1 MVEYIEREAVVEAI
15 MNQRLY
21 YTFGDPN
28 SNQGAYNMVK
38 RVTLLDAVKRIPDAD
53 VPSALWTDEPIS
65 GTEFMTHNQG
75 QSGFEIHFRTDDKA
89 KYEAV
94 QDECRRQIDHAKP
107 AADVRPVA
115 RGKWI
120 DHQEGRWIYAKCS
133 ECGTVHDVKSNFCPN
148 CGSYMRLREEETE

>member
-1 MVEYIEREAVVEAI
+1 MAEKKYIEVNALFKTVESYASTHPV
-15 MNQRLY
+15 MSDNEL
-21 YTFGDPN
+21 FALFCSVP
-28 SNQGAYNMVK
+28 A
-38 RVTLLDAVKRIPDAD
+38 AD

-107 AADVRPVA
+107 AADVRPVV
-115 RGKWI
+115 RGKWHSRFYYRESTESY
-120 DHQEGRWIYAKCS
+120 DCEMHVCS
-133 ECGTVHDVKSNFCPN
+133 ECGSEWSYDAETGSSDFNYCPN
-148 CGSYMRLREEETE
+148 CGAKMEEI

>member
-1 MVEYIEREAVVEAI
+1 
-15 MNQRLY
+15 
-21 YTFGDPN
+21 
-28 SNQGAYNMVK
+28 MVK

-94 QDECRRQIDHAKP
+94 QSECRRQIDHAKP
-107 AADVRPVA
+107 AADVRPVVLCKNC
-115 RGKWI
+115 RYRDPEDK
-120 DHQEGRWIYAKCS
+120 KCD
-133 ECGTVHDVKSNFCPN
+133 CGQLERAGCVFPVDDDYFCAD
-148 CGSYMRLREEETE
+148 GEKREESW